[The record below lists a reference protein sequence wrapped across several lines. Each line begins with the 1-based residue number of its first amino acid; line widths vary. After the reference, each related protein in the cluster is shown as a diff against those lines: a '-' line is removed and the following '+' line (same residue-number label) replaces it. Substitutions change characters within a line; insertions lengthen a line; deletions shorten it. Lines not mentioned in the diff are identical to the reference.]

1 MSFEN
6 LLDPTGKRK
15 GEFDAILDFLTQSP
29 QRPKRD
35 YAKLSNADF
44 LATDFL
50 SGIREIQCSFMLL
63 FRSFVSVYQ
72 RFKGVPEPIARNGY
86 LSLAKIM
93 EWNRSAGPQRL
104 YETYCAYPDP
114 TLVGLYIDLKLEG
127 SFLNSEFVARL
138 EHKPFSSEMILVD
151 WDGLDREKELL
162 RIAKSKGTWG
172 RKWSDDNIKSTLGKM
187 YEWWREVDTVTA
199 DETTMIPEF
208 PDAPHIQMLPD
219 EKEFWEGPMTKA
231 WHDGKNAFL
240 RQAVP
245 ILSGEKE
252 LIPER
257 ARREQRTEWETIARQ
272 QRINDERSPDIE
284 AELHNKFL
292 DGLEY
297 VLSIEKQEI
306 DNGLSAQAYNLARKR
321 AGEKGV
327 IFLKALE
334 EDRKITVKEASE
346 RAGLAYRSAKRI
358 LHVLRNS
365 LPNPS

>member
-1 MSFEN
+1 MMDKVSFEK

-15 GEFDAILDFLTQSP
+15 GEFDAIFDFLTQS

-63 FRSFVSVYQ
+63 FRSFVPVYQ

-86 LSLAKIM
+86 LSLAAIM

-138 EHKPFSSEMILVD
+138 EDKPFSSEMILVD

-162 RIAKSKGTWG
+162 RIAKSKSTWG
-172 RKWSDDNIKSTLGKM
+172 RKWSDENIKSTLGKM
-187 YEWWREVDTVTA
+187 YEWSREDKFTA
-199 DETTMIPEF
+199 DETTSIPEF
-208 PDAPHIQMLPD
+208 VGAPHIQMLPD

-245 ILSGEKE
+245 VLSGEKE

-272 QRINDERSPDIE
+272 QRINDERSPDVE

-292 DGLEY
+292 DGLES
-297 VLSIEKQEI
+297 LLTTEKQQI
-306 DNGLSAQAYNLARKR
+306 DARLCAQAYRLVQKR
-321 AGEKGV
+321 AGKRGV
-327 IFLKALE
+327 DFLNALQAGA
-334 EDRKITVKEASE
+334 KIVDASE
-346 RAGLAYRSAKRI
+346 QSGLPYRTAKRI
-358 LHVLRNS
+358 LGVLRKS
-365 LPNPS
+365 LPRD